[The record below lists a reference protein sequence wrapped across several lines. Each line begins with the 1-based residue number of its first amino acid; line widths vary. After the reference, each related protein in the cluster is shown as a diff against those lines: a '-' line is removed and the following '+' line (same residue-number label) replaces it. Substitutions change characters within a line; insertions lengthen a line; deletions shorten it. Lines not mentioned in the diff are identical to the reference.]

1 MRRWRIALAGI
12 GLGLS
17 VGWATVQAQTAPGP
31 LRWAAQND
39 VLTLDPHS
47 QNHATTLSLL
57 QHCYEGLTRFDAK
70 LQIEPALATGWTV
83 MSPTQVRF
91 QLRRGVKFHDGTP
104 FSADDVVFSF
114 QRITAPTGNLQSY
127 VSGIQAVRK
136 VDAHTVDLLLKAPNP
151 ALLGNLTDFRIVSKA
166 WAEKHRT
173 LQPPDFRAK
182 QENHASRNAMG
193 TGPYKITAWVPEQRL
208 SLVQNPEWWDAKNAS
223 NVTEAVYLPIKSDQ
237 TRMAALMSGEVDL
250 LTEVPLQDVAR
261 LKADA
266 RLKLLMGNEVRAI
279 FIGMDQRSP
288 EIAGG
293 SVKGANPFKDRRV
306 REAMNL
312 AIDRLALQRAI
323 MRGLSMPAGSLVSP
337 GVDGHDATVDA
348 PLAADPARAKA
359 LLAEAGYPQGF
370 AVPFQCPNNR
380 YVNDEE
386 ICQAV
391 VAMWAR
397 IGVRATLATEG
408 FSTFSARVQQFAYP
422 LYLFGWSAPTYDAFP
437 TLQALARTRG
447 TGADGSF
454 NYFRLSDPALDALI
468 DAAAV
473 EMDPAKRTR
482 LMVDAQARIKAEHYF
497 IPLHHQVR
505 PWAMKPNVSTLHRSN
520 DRPEMRFTLRR

>member
-1 MRRWRIALAGI
+1 
-12 GLGLS
+12 
-17 VGWATVQAQTAPGP
+17 
-31 LRWAAQND
+31 
-39 VLTLDPHS
+39 
-47 QNHATTLSLL
+47 
-57 QHCYEGLTRFDAK
+57 
-70 LQIEPALATGWTV
+70 
-83 MSPTQVRF
+83 
-91 QLRRGVKFHDGTP
+91 
-104 FSADDVVFSF
+104 
-114 QRITAPTGNLQSY
+114 
-127 VSGIQAVRK
+127 
-136 VDAHTVDLLLKAPNP
+136 
-151 ALLGNLTDFRIVSKA
+151 
-166 WAEKHRT
+166 
-173 LQPPDFRAK
+173 
-182 QENHASRNAMG
+182 
-193 TGPYKITAWVPEQRL
+193 
-208 SLVQNPEWWDAKNAS
+208 
-223 NVTEAVYLPIKSDQ
+223 
-237 TRMAALMSGEVDL
+237 
-250 LTEVPLQDVAR
+250 
-261 LKADA
+261 
-266 RLKLLMGNEVRAI
+266 VRAI
-279 FIGMDQRSP
+279 FIGMDQGSA
-288 EIAGG
+288 EIAGA

-323 MRGLSMPAGSLVSP
+323 MRGLSQPAGSLVSP

-348 PLAADPARAKA
+348 PLQADPERAKK

-397 IGVRATLATEG
+397 IGVRAALSAEG
-408 FSTFSARVQQFAYP
+408 FSTFSARVQQFGYP
-422 LYLFGWSAPTYDAFP
+422 LYLFGWSAPTFDGFH

-482 LMVDAQARIKAEHYF
+482 LMVEAQARMKAEHYF

-505 PWAMKPNVSTLHRSN
+505 PWAMKPTVSTLHRPN
-520 DRPEMRFTLRR
+520 DRPEMRFTQRR